1 LGPAAL
7 FSRTMSYTLIGS
19 ARSPYVR
26 ICRMLLIQN
35 NIDFNF
41 RLLNFVDDPK
51 DAATLASVTPIN
63 RVPLLLDGDQKIFDS
78 RVIVNYLMQKHGWKR
93 LSLDEENYVS
103 ASYSCLEAGVAL
115 FLLRRDGLDTESPG
129 FYFSRQR
136 ARIPANLKYL
146 APWVS
151 ELDPSRPGDWNYP
164 AMSLFSFLFWAEARD
179 LLKISDYP
187 EHAAFQ
193 ARFENACGVAAT
205 GFEESGR

>member
-1 LGPAAL
+1 MLPP
-7 FSRTMSYTLIGS
+7 MSYTLIGS

-51 DAATLASVTPIN
+51 DAATLA
-63 RVPLLLDGDQKIFDS
+63 
-78 RVIVNYLMQKHGWKR
+78 M
-93 LSLDEENYVS
+93 
-103 ASYSCLEAGVAL
+103 
-115 FLLRRDGLDTESPG
+115 ESPG

-136 ARIPANLKYL
+136 ARIPANLQYL

-193 ARFENACGVAAT
+193 ARFENACAVAAT
-205 GFEESGR
+205 GFKASGR